1 MNANCTYVSI
11 QFVYV
16 ISTLN
21 RAQSSNHCLGR
32 TDADF
37 GRGMWLKRVGLGTE
51 RPGRESEM
59 RFQGIYTP
67 VITPFRD
74 DGTIDHDGWARM
86 IEHLIAAG
94 VHGLVIG
101 GTTGEVYA
109 LTREE
114 RIAQFET
121 AKALIDGRVPWLAG
135 VNDFRTEDCCAYAA
149 AARGQDADA
158 LLVAS
163 PPYSQP
169 TEEELV
175 SHCLEIDRAAGLP
188 IMLYNYPGRTGAHM
202 GEEFLRQ
209 ATQNANI
216 QAIKE
221 SSGDVD
227 RIHLIAREFPQ
238 LQLSCGAD
246 DQALEFFAWGA
257 ESWVC
262 AATNCLAAET
272 LALYQACVVD
282 KDFDKGRAIMMAL
295 MPVMTVLERGGKFAQ
310 CVKYGCELQDLP
322 GGAVRAPLRPMDDAL
337 KGEMREVLGAAQ
349 AAVQQIQES
358 TEVTPI
364 RQAVKG

>member
-1 MNANCTYVSI
+1 
-11 QFVYV
+11 
-16 ISTLN
+16 
-21 RAQSSNHCLGR
+21 
-32 TDADF
+32 
-37 GRGMWLKRVGLGTE
+37 
-51 RPGRESEM
+51 M

-74 DGTIDHDGWARM
+74 DSSIDQDGWAAM

-114 RIAQFET
+114 RVAQFEQ
-121 AKALIDGRVPWLAG
+121 AHALIGDRVPWLAG

-149 AARGQDADA
+149 AARERGADG

-175 SHCLEIDRAAGLP
+175 RHCLDVDRAADLP

-202 GEEFLRQ
+202 GEAFLRQ
-209 ATQNANI
+209 VSEIANV

-221 SSGDVD
+221 SSGEVD
-227 RIHLIAREFPQ
+227 RIHLIAREFPK

-257 ESWVC
+257 QSWVC

-282 KDFDKGRAIMMAL
+282 KDFEKGRAIMMAL
-295 MPVMTVLERGGKFAQ
+295 LPVMTVLERGGKFAQ

-322 GGAVRAPLRPMDDAL
+322 GGEVRPPLRPMNEEL
-337 KGEMREVLGAAQ
+337 KGEMRIALTAAR
-349 AAVQQIQES
+349 AAVKRIRDGAD
-358 TEVTPI
+358 VTPI

>member
-1 MNANCTYVSI
+1 LNANRTYVSI

-21 RAQSSNHCLGR
+21 REQSSNHCPR
-32 TDADF
+32 RIDADF
-37 GRGMWLKRVGLGTE
+37 GRGMWLKRAGLGTK
-51 RPGRESEM
+51 RSGRESEM

-67 VITPFRD
+67 VITPFRG
-74 DGTIDHDGWARM
+74 DGSIDQDGWARM

-109 LTREE
+109 LAREE
-114 RIAQFET
+114 RIAQFE
-121 AKALIDGRVPWLAG
+121 KAHELIGGRVPWLAG
-135 VNDFRTEDCCAYAA
+135 VNDFRTEDCCAYAT
-149 AARGQDADA
+149 AARERGANA

-169 TEEELV
+169 SEEELV
-175 SHCLEIDRAAGLP
+175 DHCFEVDRAAGLP

-209 ATQNANI
+209 ATRNANI

-227 RIHLIAREFPQ
+227 RIHLIAREFPR

-272 LALYQACVVD
+272 LALYQACAVD

-322 GGAVRAPLRPMDDAL
+322 GGAVRAPLRPMAEEL
-337 KGEMREVLGAAQ
+337 KDQMREALAAAQ
-349 AAVQQIQES
+349 TTVRRIQDG

-364 RQAVKG
+364 RQTMKG

>member
-1 MNANCTYVSI
+1 
-11 QFVYV
+11 
-16 ISTLN
+16 
-21 RAQSSNHCLGR
+21 
-32 TDADF
+32 
-37 GRGMWLKRVGLGTE
+37 
-51 RPGRESEM
+51 M

-67 VITPFRD
+67 VITPFRG
-74 DGTIDHDGWARM
+74 DGSIDQDGWARM

-109 LTREE
+109 LAREE
-114 RIAQFET
+114 RIAQFE
-121 AKALIDGRVPWLAG
+121 KAHELIDGRVPWLAG
-135 VNDFRTEDCCAYAA
+135 VNDFRTEDCCAYAT
-149 AARGQDADA
+149 AARERGANA

-169 TEEELV
+169 SEEELV
-175 SHCLEIDRAAGLP
+175 DHCFEVDRAAGLP

-209 ATQNANI
+209 ATRNANI

-227 RIHLIAREFPQ
+227 RIHLIAREFPR

-272 LALYQACVVD
+272 LALYQACVVER
-282 KDFDKGRAIMMAL
+282 DFDTGRRIMMAL
-295 MPVMTVLERGGKFAQ
+295 LPLMTVLERGGKFAQ
-310 CVKYGCELQDLP
+310 CVKHGCELQGLP
-322 GGAVRAPLRPMDDAL
+322 GGAVRQPLRSMNKDLQRQMAEAL
-337 KGEMREVLGAAQ
+337 STAQTAVRQILEGGKAGPLAGRADVMPLRQTAKG
-349 AAVQQIQES
+349 
-358 TEVTPI
+358 
-364 RQAVKG
+364 

>member
-1 MNANCTYVSI
+1 
-11 QFVYV
+11 
-16 ISTLN
+16 
-21 RAQSSNHCLGR
+21 
-32 TDADF
+32 
-37 GRGMWLKRVGLGTE
+37 
-51 RPGRESEM
+51 M

-74 DGTIDHDGWARM
+74 DGSIDQDGWARM
-86 IEHLIAAG
+86 IEHLIGAG

-149 AARGQDADA
+149 AAREQGADA

-169 TEEELV
+169 SEEELV

-202 GEEFLRQ
+202 GEKFLRQ
-209 ATQNANI
+209 ATRNANI

-272 LALYQACVVD
+272 LALYQACVVE
-282 KDFDKGRAIMMAL
+282 KDFDRGRAIMMAL

-310 CVKYGCELQDLP
+310 CVKYGCELQGLP
-322 GGAVRAPLRPMDDAL
+322 GGAVRQPLRPMEDEL
-337 KGEMREVLGAAQ
+337 KRQMREALTAAR
-349 AAVQQIQES
+349 AAVQRIQENA
-358 TEVTPI
+358 EVTPI
-364 RQAVKG
+364 RQAASLSG

>member
-1 MNANCTYVSI
+1 
-11 QFVYV
+11 
-16 ISTLN
+16 
-21 RAQSSNHCLGR
+21 
-32 TDADF
+32 
-37 GRGMWLKRVGLGTE
+37 
-51 RPGRESEM
+51 M
-59 RFQGIYTP
+59 RFRGIYTP
-67 VITPFRD
+67 VITPFHG
-74 DGTIDHDGWARM
+74 DGSIDEDGWARM
-86 IEHLIAAG
+86 IEHLVAAG

-114 RIAQFET
+114 RTAQFEK
-121 AKALIDGRVPWLAG
+121 ANALIGGRVPWLAG

-149 AARGQDADA
+149 AARERGADA

-169 TEEELV
+169 SEEELV
-175 SHCLEIDRAAGLP
+175 RHCVEIDRAAGLP
-188 IMLYNYPGRTGAHM
+188 IMLYNYPGRTGANM
-202 GEEFLRQ
+202 GEAFLRQ
-209 ATQNANI
+209 VADLSNV

-221 SSGDVD
+221 SSGDVE
-227 RIHLIAREFPQ
+227 RIHLIARQFPQ

-272 LALYQACVVD
+272 LALYEACVVE

-310 CVKYGCELQDLP
+310 CVKYGCELQGLP
-322 GGAVRAPLRPMDDAL
+322 GGAVRAPLRPMGEAL
-337 KGEMREVLGAAQ
+337 KDRMRDVLTAAQTTVRGIRAGAA
-349 AAVQQIQES
+349 VL
-358 TEVTPI
+358 PI
-364 RQAVKG
+364 RQALEG